1 MYLGTEGLSGCMV
14 FRTALGGGTG
24 AGGQAGTEC
33 QRQKFRKASSS
44 TKNKDLKESAEIGSG
59 VNPEQKPEVG
69 YKKSRRQEPGGV
81 KSSGCRWLSSGNRKT
96 SPWCTVA
103 LCCLPH

>member
-1 MYLGTEGLSGCMV
+1 MVYLGTEGLPGCMV

-24 AGGQAGTEC
+24 AWGQAGTEC

-44 TKNKDLKESAEIGSG
+44 TENKDLKEPAEIGSG

-69 YKKSRRQEPGGV
+69 YKNPGGRSQV
-81 KSSGCRWLSSGNRKT
+81 E
-96 SPWCTVA
+96 
-103 LCCLPH
+103 